1 MRSVILA
8 GIACVALSA
17 AAVEEAAMPPMPG
30 QPDPKAAAAI
40 IAPDVAWIAGDRII
54 VVGDLLAMPNQPGFA
69 PRLHDQLTAARKE
82 LDIVVRQL
90 ANHAIP
96 AARWR
101 DALKAEL
108 ERRPGAQVVVIAVG
122 LGDALAA
129 VNAKA
134 ASIPT
139 RDDYRA
145 VLEDMVR
152 TAQAAGAAV
161 VLCTPAVLGDKPV
174 GGPFTAELDGYA
186 EAVRQLAPTLG
197 AELCDLR
204 QPQMELLQA
213 RNAKGTRELNV
224 VSRALGQLRSEA
236 MDAATTLVA
245 QSIAAAVKRI
255 PWSVRVPGVP
265 FKGTAQAEI
274 QVRRIAPERIELR
287 YTTDGSEP
295 TASSKIYQKAFPVT
309 ETTQV
314 RVLATAKEGGAT
326 RTATGWW
333 TAYRSRASESVSG
346 EMLPGLWVDHYPLKR
361 WRDPMPNLDAM
372 KADFTT
378 VWPNFELDA
387 VSRMTVHRWPNEWF
401 ALRFTGWFMAPYD
414 GVYRFA
420 TYSDDATRLWF
431 GDTLVVR
438 NDNLHAMRW
447 AHGSVDLNRG
457 LHPVTLWYAQ
467 GPSQHG
473 LEVHVSLPGQRYQ
486 RLPDLLLRRTPT
498 PPVRKPLAFEI
509 AGGADDAGEPDAAPN
524 LPGAPGGAAEPPR
537 PE

>member
-1 MRSVILA
+1 MRSTILA
-8 GIACVALSA
+8 CLAWAALSA
-17 AAVEEAAMPPMPG
+17 GEEPAMPPMPG
-30 QPDPKAAAAI
+30 QPDPKAAAAVA
-40 IAPDVAWIAGDRII
+40 APDVAWEAGDRII
-54 VVGDLLAMPNQPGFA
+54 VVGDLLAMPSQPGFA
-69 PRLHDQLTAARKE
+69 PRLHDQLAAARKD
-82 LDIVVRQL
+82 LDLVVRQL
-90 ANHAIP
+90 ANHGIP

-108 ERRPGAQVVVIAVG
+108 ERRPSAQVVVVGVG

-129 VNAKA
+129 VAAKA
-134 ASIPT
+134 TAIPS
-139 RDDYRA
+139 RDDYRV
-145 VLEDMVR
+145 VLEDMAKA
-152 TAQAAGAAV
+152 AQAAGAAV
-161 VLCTPAVLGDKPV
+161 VLCTPAVLGDKPS
-174 GGPFTAELDGYA
+174 GGPFAAELDGYA
-186 EAVRQLAPTLG
+186 EAVRQLAPAIG

-204 QPQMELLQA
+204 KPQMELLQA

-224 VSRALGQLRSEA
+224 VSKAPGQLRSEA
-236 MDAATTLVA
+236 MDTATVLVA
-245 QSIAAAVKRI
+245 QATAAAVRRI

-265 FKGTAQAEI
+265 FKGAAQAEI
-274 QVRRIAPERIELR
+274 QVKRIAPERVELR
-287 YTTDGSEP
+287 YTVDGTEP
-295 TASSKIYQKAFPVT
+295 TATAKVYLKPFAVSD
-309 ETTQV
+309 TTQV
-314 RVLATAKEGGAT
+314 RVLATAKDGGAV
-326 RTATGWW
+326 RTASGWW
-333 TAYRSRASESVSG
+333 TAYRSRASENVAG

-372 KADFTT
+372 KADATA

-447 AHGSVDLNRG
+447 AHGAIDLNRG

-467 GPSQHG
+467 GPSLHG

-486 RLPDLLLRRTPT
+486 RLPDLLLRRTPA

-509 AGGADDAGEPDAAPN
+509 IGGADDAGEPDAAPN
-524 LPGAPGGAAEPPR
+524 LPNAPGGAPEPAR